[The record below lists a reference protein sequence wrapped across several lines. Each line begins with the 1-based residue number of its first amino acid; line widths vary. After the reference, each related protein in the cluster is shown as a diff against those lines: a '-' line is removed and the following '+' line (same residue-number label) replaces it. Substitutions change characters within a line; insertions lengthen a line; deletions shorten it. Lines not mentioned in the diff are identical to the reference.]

1 MRVRLTT
8 LESPMSLRSLIRI
21 LGPGRKDSRNLTY
34 DEAHRAFDR
43 ILSGA
48 ESEIQIATFLVL
60 VRMKGLTVEEL
71 MGFAKAA
78 REHATIPCNDVP
90 GLVTIC
96 PPHDGLERSA
106 PLEVAAGFVAA
117 GAGARVLILADRCV
131 PPRRGLSAASVL
143 DALGVG
149 MTWDPREVESWVSK
163 ARIGACAVSGMLPAL
178 MSLRKVRN
186 DVVIRTPLATVEKL
200 LAPTS
205 SAVLLGAQNGP
216 VLGTAVEVIHG
227 LGHARGIAIQ
237 GPEGS
242 VVPSVKKRTRGIEL
256 AERHLVPINVEPE
269 DFGLLS
275 DAEPE
280 IPEFGP
286 PPEGLG
292 TGDNPELVKYVGD
305 VTESVLAGDAGPAR
319 SATLLTAALILKA
332 GGFAFTLAEGVDRAT
347 RSLDS
352 GAARDALMRLREIA

>member
-1 MRVRLTT
+1 
-8 LESPMSLRSLIRI
+8 MSLRSLIRI

-34 DEAHRAFDR
+34 DEAYRAFDR

-48 ESEIQIATFLVL
+48 ESEIQVATFLVL

-71 MGFAKAA
+71 MGFAKSA
-78 REHATIPCNDVP
+78 RAHATIPCEGVP
-90 GLVTIC
+90 GLVTLC

-106 PLEVAAGFVAA
+106 PLEVAAGLVAA
-117 GAGARVLILADRCV
+117 GAGARVLILSDRCV
-131 PPRRGLSAASVL
+131 PPRRGLTAASVL
-143 DALGVG
+143 DALDVG
-149 MTWDPREVESWVSK
+149 MTWDPREVESWVAK
-163 ARIGACAVSGMLPAL
+163 ARFGACAVSGMLPAL

-227 LGHARGIAIQ
+227 LGHARGIAVQ
-237 GPEGS
+237 GAEGS
-242 VVPSVKKRTRGIEL
+242 VIPSVRKRTRGIEL
-256 AERHLVPINVEPE
+256 SDRHLVPLNVEPE
-269 DFGLLS
+269 DFGLVA

-292 TGDNPELVKYVGD
+292 TGDNPELVKCVGD
-305 VTESVLAGDAGPAR
+305 MTEAVLAGGNGPAR
-319 SATLLTAALILKA
+319 NATLLAAALILKA
-332 GGFAFTLAEGVDRAT
+332 GGLAFTLAEGVDRAA
-347 RSLDS
+347 RSLDG
-352 GAARDALMRLREIA
+352 GAARETLARLREIA

>member
-1 MRVRLTT
+1 
-8 LESPMSLRSLIRI
+8 MSLRSLIRI
-21 LGPGRKDSRNLTY
+21 LGPGRKDSRNLTH
-34 DEAHRAFDR
+34 DEAYRAFDR

-71 MGFAKAA
+71 MGFARAA
-78 REHATIPCNDVP
+78 RDHATIPCQDVP

-96 PPHDGLERSA
+96 PPHDGLERSP
-106 PLEVAAGFVAA
+106 PLEVAAGLVAA

-131 PPRRGLSAASVL
+131 PPRRGLTAASVL

-149 MTWDPREVESWVSK
+149 MTWDPREVESWVTK
-163 ARIGACAVSGMLPAL
+163 ARFGACSVTGMLPAL
-178 MSLRKVRN
+178 MSLRKLRN

-200 LAPTS
+200 LAPES
-205 SAVLLGAQNGP
+205 SSVLLGAQNGP

-227 LGHARGIAIQ
+227 LGHARGVAIQ

-256 AERHLVPINVEPE
+256 AERHLVPLNVEPE
-269 DFGLLS
+269 DFGMIC

-292 TGDNPELVKYVGD
+292 TGDNPELVKYAGD
-305 VTESVLAGDAGPAR
+305 VTESVLAGDVGSAR
-319 SATLLTAALILKA
+319 SATLLAAALILKA

-347 RSLDS
+347 RSIDS
-352 GAARDALMRLREIA
+352 GAARETLIRLREIT